1 MGGDTGAG
9 QQELEITDPELKQIY
24 DSLMQKSKEEL
35 ALEYA
40 NLLYVLDNAV
50 PDLKDWILGIGRR
63 LRLYKRDWN
72 PVDGILIGFEAD
84 ITALKL
90 DVTELI
96 KQWDKKVD
104 KMEKKIVQLP
114 SGSVSM
120 WEWIEAEW
128 EVPKQE
134 GTG

>member
-1 MGGDTGAG
+1 MVD
-9 QQELEITDPELKQIY
+9 DELKQIY

-63 LRLYKRDWN
+63 LRLYKRDWT
-72 PVDGILIGFEAD
+72 PVEGILIGFEAD
-84 ITALKL
+84 ITMLKL

-120 WEWIEAEW
+120 WEWVEADW

>member
-1 MGGDTGAG
+1 MGGDTGTG

-24 DSLMQKSKEEL
+24 DSLLQKSKEEL

-63 LRLYKRDWN
+63 IRLYKRDWN
-72 PVDGILIGFEAD
+72 PVEGILIGFEAD
-84 ITALKL
+84 ITMLKL

-120 WEWIEAEW
+120 WEWVEAEW

>member
-1 MGGDTGAG
+1 MGGDTGTG
-9 QQELEITDPELKQIY
+9 QQEQVVADDELKQIY

-63 LRLYKRDWN
+63 IRLYKRDWN
-72 PVDGILIGFEAD
+72 PVEGILIGFEAD
-84 ITALKL
+84 ITMLKL

-120 WEWIEAEW
+120 WEWIEADW